1 MAIKSLT
8 VFCGSRNGSDPLY
21 CEHAKQVGWMLAE
34 KNITLIY
41 GGGNKGIMGAVANAV
56 LEKGGR
62 VIGIMP
68 GILAVPEHRHVGLSE
83 MIEVE
88 DMHVRKRMLYEK
100 CDAIAVFPGG
110 FGTMDELFEIL
121 TLVQT
126 GKANIIPIVLVE
138 GQDGVYWRDWKKYID
153 GHLLSNGWISPE
165 DLHLFYIAKSV
176 DEAVAHVQKFYH
188 CYHSSRYVGPKLV
201 IRLKKELTDEQIS
214 QLNHDYKG
222 LVSEGKIEKTPPL
235 AGESDHLDLP
245 RIAFCHTN
253 RDFGI
258 LRNMIDTINE
268 WELLKG
274 SQKPQVEIL

>member
-100 CDAIAVFPGG
+100 CDAALVLPGG
-110 FGTMDELFEIL
+110 FGTMDEFFEML
-121 TLVQT
+121 TW
-126 GKANIIPIVLVE
+126 N
-138 GQDGVYWRDWKKYID
+138 
-153 GHLLSNGWISPE
+153 
-165 DLHLFYIAKSV
+165 
-176 DEAVAHVQKFYH
+176 
-188 CYHSSRYVGPKLV
+188 
-201 IRLKKELTDEQIS
+201 
-214 QLNHDYKG
+214 QLNIHCKKIFVLNTSGFYDNLILFLHTMEDMNFLYSKIVDCITIVSSPQE
-222 LVSEGKIEKTPPL
+222 LVLE
-235 AGESDHLDLP
+235 
-245 RIAFCHTN
+245 
-253 RDFGI
+253 
-258 LRNMIDTINE
+258 
-268 WELLKG
+268 
-274 SQKPQVEIL
+274 